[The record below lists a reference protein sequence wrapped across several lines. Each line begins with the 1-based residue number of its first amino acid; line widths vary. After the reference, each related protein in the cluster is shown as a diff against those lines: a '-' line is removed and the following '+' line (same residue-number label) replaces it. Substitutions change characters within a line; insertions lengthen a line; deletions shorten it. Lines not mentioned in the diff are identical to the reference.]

1 MSSYYTKYF
10 ELDEIS
16 SLKSKVNSCISSLN
30 NASQKTSNLITYING
45 NEWISDAKTVLLDAL
60 EENKD
65 RIENVISCMNKYLSV
80 LDSASEIKTLQD
92 KMNSI
97 GEYDVLVSK
106 SSNIDSLIDS
116 FISKVESI

>member
-30 NASQKTSNLITYING
+30 NASQKTSDLITYING

-65 RIENVISCMNKYLSV
+65 RIENVVSSMNKYLSV

-116 FISKVESI
+116 FINKVESI

>member
-65 RIENVISCMNKYLSV
+65 RIENVVSSMNKYLSV